1 MSSSY
6 LWGLPLS
13 FSSVLLPPV
22 PACSFLQLYWSIFLP
37 SNPLYLLVPLLNLEP
52 SLLSPL
58 RAASPGFTLQVL
70 FSLICHVIF
79 LFSFPDL
86 DSLGIVTLYSNN
98 IIHKT
103 FPTLWPLFSPL
114 FGLRDPLSSTI
125 IEDPKSFC
133 SCGLYLPVFTELE
146 FKTEKF
152 LSIKLLKNTIIS
164 PLQVKSDI
172 AFAFLTVF
180 LMSGFIEYTGFSYLS
195 PFSICGEIILW
206 KILLYPCEGMKVS
219 ETNEIL
225 DYWGNSFYFVCTQ
238 GRSWEL
244 LGVPGLHFENH
255 CFIITTSLFPL

>member
-52 SLLSPL
+52 SSLSPL

-86 DSLGIVTLYSNN
+86 NSLGIVTLYSNN

-103 FPTLWPLFSPL
+103 FPTLILRRLFPSGACGISQGGYMHTQAYEHPQLFEVLEPLP
-114 FGLRDPLSSTI
+114 TT
-125 IEDPKSFC
+125 KS
-133 SCGLYLPVFTELE
+133 
-146 FKTEKF
+146 
-152 LSIKLLKNTIIS
+152 
-164 PLQVKSDI
+164 Q
-172 AFAFLTVF
+172 
-180 LMSGFIEYTGFSYLS
+180 
-195 PFSICGEIILW
+195 
-206 KILLYPCEGMKVS
+206 KILQDRGS
-219 ETNEIL
+219 
-225 DYWGNSFYFVCTQ
+225 
-238 GRSWEL
+238 
-244 LGVPGLHFENH
+244 
-255 CFIITTSLFPL
+255 